1 MNLTSFL
8 IDWRGIAGRRHQQRH
23 KLQRKQQQQQQQIIA
38 AFNRRDTTALK
49 QTKQSGS
56 LEIIYYI
63 SYMWNNCFNFC
74 FFIIVNL
81 KIWRKKIIVVMESYR
96 VRWSK
101 QRIKTKLFVKIET
114 RIGSSQFHEQTTIVL
129 RNKRYSEV
137 IGNFPLDNNNTG
149 SV

>member
-1 MNLTSFL
+1 LIGAGSREGGTSKHTNYNENNNNNNSKL
-8 IDWRGIAGRRHQQRH
+8 LRHSTGETQQH
-23 KLQRKQQQQQQQIIA
+23 SNKQ
-38 AFNRRDTTALK
+38 NNPE
-49 QTKQSGS
+49 S
-56 LEIIYYI
+56 LGIIYYI

-137 IGNFPLDNNNTG
+137 IGNFPLDNNNMG